1 MLPATSVAE
10 AAADDEL
17 EVAVAFA
24 ASLAAKEPAM
34 YPLDPAMTTLNPSR
48 I

>member
-1 MLPATSVAE
+1 MLPVTSVAE
-10 AAADDEL
+10 AAADEL

-24 ASLAAKEPAM
+24 ASLAAKAEAM
-34 YPLDPAMTTLNPSR
+34 YPFEPAMTTLNPSR